1 MLNKVFNITVWIV
14 HLKCHLS
21 QTDLSPQ
28 FDECVVY
35 HLMILLLYLLEK
47 PETKASVKSDAVD
60 I

>member
-14 HLKCHLS
+14 HLKSVTLARQTCHLNL
-21 QTDLSPQ
+21 TN
-28 FDECVVY
+28 VVY
-35 HLMILLLYLLEK
+35 HLMILLLYILEK